1 MIKDNDQYGCVFNIQ
16 QYSVHDGPGIRT
28 IVFLKGC
35 PLHCAWCSNPESQN
49 IDPELAWSANR
60 CIGCHLCLVSCTQTA
75 IKWGEND
82 KIKIDRNLCNRCFH
96 CADVC
101 PPSALNI
108 LGVRM
113 SVEDVLRKVESD
125 SSFYRRSE
133 GGMTLSGGEPLQQA
147 GFSINLLR
155 EAKRYGINTAIET
168 SGNVQWPILEQ
179 ACRLLNTVMYDLKC
193 LNSAKHSIYTG
204 IGNELILN
212 NLKMMCSTFPDLK
225 VLVRTPVIPGFNDA
239 EEEILAIANF
249 VKPFPNVKYELLRY
263 HRLGEPKY
271 LSLDRNYPL
280 GDVKLDVKIFNQ
292 IKLAAKELLG
302 QRLID

>member
-1 MIKDNDQYGCVFNIQ
+1 
-16 QYSVHDGPGIRT
+16 
-28 IVFLKGC
+28 
-35 PLHCAWCSNPESQN
+35 
-49 IDPELAWSANR
+49 
-60 CIGCHLCLVSCTQTA
+60 
-75 IKWGEND
+75 
-82 KIKIDRNLCNRCFH
+82 
-96 CADVC
+96 
-101 PPSALNI
+101 
-108 LGVRM
+108 M